1 MAYSWDAGAPPRDG
15 LDYEL
20 MEDGTAWKCLKCW
33 KKVDDSHLSG
43 NQHKKNVAWYV
54 NGPGNPGREAP
65 QQAAGRAACGSV
77 AAAAA
82 APAGPSLRQP
92 QQALQDGQ
100 PPQQPVGQPV
110 LHPQQLQPQQ
120 QPGGQPVGP
129 PQQGQQP
136 HQQPGGQLVGQP
148 KAVPPSPPWE
158 RGIETRLDRV
168 EALVMEMRDTLV
180 RLEALAL
187 HQQLHQQELTEG
199 YWG

>member
-110 LHPQQLQPQQ
+110 LHPQ
-120 QPGGQPVGP
+120 GP

-187 HQQLHQQELTEG
+187 HQQELTEG